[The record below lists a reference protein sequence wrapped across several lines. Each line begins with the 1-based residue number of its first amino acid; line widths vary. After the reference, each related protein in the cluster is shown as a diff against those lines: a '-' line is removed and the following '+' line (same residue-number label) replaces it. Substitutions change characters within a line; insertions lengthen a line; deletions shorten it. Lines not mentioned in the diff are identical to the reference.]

1 MNPTPRFTNHALDK
15 MEEREI
21 SREEV
26 IVALESPLSV
36 TIGAT
41 AVEFEGVVQGRELHI
56 VAVRDSD
63 PLLVITVWE
72 KDQ

>member
-1 MNPTPRFTNHALDK
+1 MNPTPRFTNYALDK

-41 AVEFEGVVQGRELHI
+41 AVE
-56 VAVRDSD
+56 
-63 PLLVITVWE
+63 
-72 KDQ
+72 